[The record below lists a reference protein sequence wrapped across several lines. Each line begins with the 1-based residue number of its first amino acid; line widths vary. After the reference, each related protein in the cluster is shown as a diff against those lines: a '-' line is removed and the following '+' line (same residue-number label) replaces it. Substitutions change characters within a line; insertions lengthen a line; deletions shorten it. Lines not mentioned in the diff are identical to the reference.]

1 MRPRRGLALL
11 ALLLLLL
18 AQLLLLHT
26 ASARSGVPDVSARLL
41 SDIKRFKRALA
52 SGPNAATSYNLATAL
67 LSLGNSSAALPH
79 LLDAMADPSFPG
91 THGIYISPAHT
102 VPPAARRHACSV
114 VTPARRCHDE
124 RGRVPR
130 APGPR
135 ARQQPRVRAALPPVY
150 YCNI

>member
-1 MRPRRGLALL
+1 MRPRRGLVLL
-11 ALLLLLL
+11 ALLLLL

-26 ASARSGVPDVSARLL
+26 ASARSGVPDASARLL

-102 VPPAARRHACSV
+102 VPLAARRHARSV
-114 VTPARRCHDE
+114 VTPA
-124 RGRVPR
+124 PT
-130 APGPR
+130 
-135 ARQQPRVRAALPPVY
+135 RAAW
-150 YCNI
+150 